1 MIHELK
7 LNSEYFPLVREGIK
21 TFEIRKNDR
30 DFRVGDILRL
40 REWINSNE
48 NGDYDSGG
56 FIDAEV
62 LYITNFMQVDDYVV
76 MAIKV
81 HRYEGGWKFR
91 E

>member
-7 LNSEYFPLVREGIK
+7 LESEYFPMVGEGIK

-40 REWINSNE
+40 REWVKSKE

-62 LYITNFMQVDDYVV
+62 LYITNFKQVDDYVV

-81 HRYEGGWKFR
+81 HRYEGGFMWR